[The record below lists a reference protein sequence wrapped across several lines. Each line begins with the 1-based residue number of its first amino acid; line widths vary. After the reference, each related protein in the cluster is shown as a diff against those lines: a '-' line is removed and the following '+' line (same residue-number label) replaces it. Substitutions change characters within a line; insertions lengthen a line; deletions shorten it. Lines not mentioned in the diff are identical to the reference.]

1 MTLFEGMSNTLLRL
15 TGKPSFFNGGTSPVF
30 INIEHGVQMAGIG
43 SETAQYRGDYVAQR
57 DVATVGNSLDPQ
69 AGHTFTQDGVQYR
82 LESLL
87 RDNGANRRFII
98 SKVRATP

>member
-1 MTLFEGMSNTLLRL
+1 MTLFDGMSDTMLRL
-15 TGKPSFFNGGTSPVF
+15 IGRPSFFNGGTSPVY

-57 DVATVGNSLDPQ
+57 DVATISRSLDPQ
-69 AGHTFTQDGVQYR
+69 AGETFTQDGVQYR

-87 RDNGANRRFII
+87 RDNGSNRRFII
-98 SKVRATP
+98 SKVRPS

>member
-1 MTLFEGMSNTLLRL
+1 MSLFDTMSNSLLKAIGR
-15 TGKPSFFNGGTSPVF
+15 PSFFNGSTTPTN

-57 DVATVGNSLDPQ
+57 DVATISGALNPQ
-69 AGHTFTQDGVQYR
+69 AGQTFVQGGDTYR

-87 RDNGANRRFII
+87 RDNGVNRRFII
-98 SKVRATP
+98 AKVRTP